1 MMDTQEG
8 AQQGRKQLGCRQ
20 KSALGSEFGWIP
32 ARAPPCPPPPPR
44 DSEPFLRFVPT
55 WSPFSLITTKGSS
68 LSCACAGSRG
78 CSKRERDGV
87 ELCGDGSV
95 ETDGAEVV

>member
-32 ARAPPCPPPPPR
+32 ARAPPCPPPHP
-44 DSEPFLRFVPT
+44 VIQ
-55 WSPFSLITTKGSS
+55 SPFSALCPRGPLSHSSQQKGH
-68 LSCACAGSRG
+68 
-78 CSKRERDGV
+78 
-87 ELCGDGSV
+87 LCPVLVQAVGAAASV
-95 ETDGAEVV
+95 NVTV